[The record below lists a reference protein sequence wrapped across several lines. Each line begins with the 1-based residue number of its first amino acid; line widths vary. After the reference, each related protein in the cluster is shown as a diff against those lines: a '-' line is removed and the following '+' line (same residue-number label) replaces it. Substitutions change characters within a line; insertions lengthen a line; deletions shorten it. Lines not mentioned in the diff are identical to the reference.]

1 MAGVNESFG
10 ESVALFVSISV
21 GGGGLSF
28 RSPVVW
34 QLAAADLLFLFLLR
48 GDVGSTLVDGL
59 SALMIR
65 LWPCGGRQWLLRH
78 IQGRWTCSEAGCRR
92 QHVGVLI
99 SACFLEDCMYFA
111 VFCLFSGAFRKVL
124 GVFVMPLFNPFNI
137 YSPSKKK
144 DELGRR
150 LVASLFM
157 QARTAER

>member
-34 QLAAADLLFLFLLR
+34 QLVAADLLFLFLLR

-65 LWPCGGRQWLLRH
+65 LWPCGEGN
-78 IQGRWTCSEAGCRR
+78 GCCGISKEDGLAQRLA
-92 QHVGVLI
+92 VGDST
-99 SACFLEDCMYFA
+99 SAF
-111 VFCLFSGAFRKVL
+111 
-124 GVFVMPLFNPFNI
+124 
-137 YSPSKKK
+137 
-144 DELGRR
+144 
-150 LVASLFM
+150 
-157 QARTAER
+157 

>member
-1 MAGVNESFG
+1 
-10 ESVALFVSISV
+10 
-21 GGGGLSF
+21 
-28 RSPVVW
+28 
-34 QLAAADLLFLFLLR
+34 
-48 GDVGSTLVDGL
+48 
-59 SALMIR
+59 
-65 LWPCGGRQWLLRH
+65 
-78 IQGRWTCSEAGCRR
+78 
-92 QHVGVLI
+92 
-99 SACFLEDCMYFA
+99 MYFA